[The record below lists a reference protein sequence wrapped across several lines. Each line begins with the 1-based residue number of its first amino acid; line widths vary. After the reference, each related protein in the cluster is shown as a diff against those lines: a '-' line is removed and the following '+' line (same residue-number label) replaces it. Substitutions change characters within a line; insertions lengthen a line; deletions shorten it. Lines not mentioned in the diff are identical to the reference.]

1 MIFAIET
8 EFEEKNLIVGRKSA
22 VSAVSQ
28 DRQCSAVEE
37 KEYRISEQKSDS
49 FYNSKV
55 TPTNQWRETAA
66 AGAAAYLEL
75 RPVLEVVM
83 SGQAGVEL
91 HPVARDPGDLARL
104 AAPQLGVAQQGRPL
118 IDIMPSALQSAS
130 AWK

>member
-22 VSAVSQ
+22 ASAVSQ
-28 DRQCSAVEE
+28 DRQGSAVEE

-66 AGAAAYLEL
+66 GAAAAYLEL
-75 RPVLEVVM
+75 GPVLEVVV

-91 HPVARDPGDLARL
+91 HPVARDPGGDLAG
-104 AAPQLGVAQQGRPL
+104 AAPELGVAQQGGAL

>member
-22 VSAVSQ
+22 VSAASQ
-28 DRQCSAVEE
+28 DRQCRAVEE

-66 AGAAAYLEL
+66 AAAYLEL
-75 RPVLEVVM
+75 GPVLEVVV

-91 HPVARDPGDLARL
+91 HPVARDPGGDLAG
-104 AAPQLGVAQQGRPL
+104 AAPELGVTQQGGAL